1 MKKKNNYFLI
11 ITLLVNILT
20 VVACSNAEKKQ
31 QKVIQKAINR
41 DSLALVYNADEGDSV
56 IHEIMLRLHERS
68 GFNGNVL
75 VAKKGKILYQNT
87 FGWADYLMRDS
98 LKIDSRFELASA
110 SKPFTA
116 IGIMKLVEK
125 GKLSLDQTVNDF
137 YPEFPYPDVT
147 ISQLLSH
154 RSGLPDYIYFLD
166 GIWEDKK
173 VGVTNQEAMRLLIEH
188 KPMRYG
194 VPDGKHFYNN
204 TNFMVLASIIEKVTG
219 QDFAVYMQDEI
230 FQPAGM
236 KNTAFLSKAIYDKIP
251 TDVVGHDKIWRRSV
265 VQNFLDGPLGD
276 KGMYSTVQ
284 DLYLFDLALR
294 DGRVVNPAL
303 ADSTYVERTGKLD
316 RSLFGYGYGWRL
328 FEYPDNPIV
337 YHTGWWHGFKSLYVR
352 DLKNEIT
359 IVLLTNMAN
368 NSLNNLDKLYEH
380 LEMPVL
386 RKGVYNASGQ
396 RIK

>member
-303 ADSTYVERTGKLD
+303 ADSTYVERTWKLD
-316 RSLFGYGYGWRL
+316 RNLFGYGYGWRL